1 MKLRKAAK
9 GRPCMVRIPNVC
21 THDESTVV
29 LAHFRMSGVSGIG
42 MKANDLLGAWACYSC
57 HAEIDGQTRKSGMS
71 RDELRLAHLE
81 GMVRTIAVLC
91 AEGLV

>member
-29 LAHFRMSGVSGIG
+29 LAHFRMSGVSGMG

-57 HAEIDGQTRKSGMS
+57 HAEIDGQTHRSGMS

-81 GMVRTIAVLC
+81 GMVRTIAVLLN
-91 AEGLV
+91 ENLI